1 MRYSDVAIPLGSAW
15 SSPFAEWQGPLAEV
29 DSPRGGGIGS
39 STGCSA
45 GDTGAA
51 LVLEV
56 TDR

>member
-15 SSPFAEWQGPLAEV
+15 SPFAEWQGTLAEV
-29 DSPRGGGIGS
+29 DGLRGGGIGS
-39 STGCSA
+39 STGCAA
-45 GDTGAA
+45 GATGAA